1 MFFLHLSK
9 ERTPV
14 VSTTLFVSGA
24 GRSAK
29 VAEGQTDGRASARE
43 MSGMKYQ
50 MIGCFSKSPRKAGL
64 SDLQDFFFA
73 LIQFILSSRQRSP
86 SPSENH

>member
-9 ERTPV
+9 ERTPIA
-14 VSTTLFVSGA
+14 STILYVSGA

-43 MSGMKYQ
+43 MSGMKYRL
-50 MIGCFSKSPRKAGL
+50 F
-64 SDLQDFFFA
+64 
-73 LIQFILSSRQRSP
+73 
-86 SPSENH
+86 